1 MKNKLLYKLGLLC
14 GIVPLAGGLLIFL
27 AWWIARAFFAV
38 DFDNFPEYGL
48 IWILISLVIAPIG
61 LTLLILF
68 LSRNYPVYRKQ
79 VYGGVGLILSN
90 IPVVLLILML
100 YSSIAEKAYVKIYNH
115 SNTNHIEL
123 ILKSATFER
132 KLGHLDRNKSTVGS
146 LIPHYPHGPGH
157 DSFPEI
163 DSVTLVIKENQR
175 THYVPMPR
183 IDRNEC
189 RKLRIDSTFQ
199 LKLVWD

>member
-1 MKNKLLYKLGLLC
+1 MKNKLLYKFGLLC
-14 GIVPLAGGLLIFL
+14 GIVPLAGGIFIFIT
-27 AWWIARAFFAV
+27 WWMARAFFAV
-38 DFDNFPEYGL
+38 DLHNFPIYGL
-48 IWILISLVIAPIG
+48 LWIFISLIIALIG

-90 IPVVLLILML
+90 IPVLLLILML

-115 SNTNHIEL
+115 SNADQIEL

-146 LIPHYPHGPGH
+146 FIPHYPQGPGH

-183 IDRNEC
+183 VDRNEC

>member
-1 MKNKLLYKLGLLC
+1 MKNKLLYKFGLLC
-14 GIVPLAGGLLIFL
+14 GIVPLAGGIFIFIT
-27 AWWIARAFFAV
+27 WWMARAFFAV
-38 DFDNFPEYGL
+38 DLDNFPEYGL
-48 IWILISLVIAPIG
+48 IWILISLIIAPIG

-115 SNTNHIEL
+115 SNADQIEL

-132 KLGHLDRNKSTVGS
+132 KLGHLDHNNSTVGS
-146 LIPHYPHGPGH
+146 FIPYYPNGPGH

-189 RKLRIDSTFQ
+189 RKLVLDSNFQ

>member
-1 MKNKLLYKLGLLC
+1 MKNKLLYKFGLLC
-14 GIVPLAGGLLIFL
+14 GIVPLAGGIFIFIT
-27 AWWIARAFFAV
+27 WWMARAFFAV
-38 DFDNFPEYGL
+38 DLDKFTEYGFL
-48 IWILISLVIAPIG
+48 WIFISLIIALIG

-100 YSSIAEKAYVKIYNH
+100 YSSIAEKAYVKIYNN
-115 SNTNHIEL
+115 SNADQIEL

-132 KLGHLDRNKSTVGS
+132 NLGYLDHNKSTVGS
-146 LIPHYPHGPGH
+146 FIPHYPHGPGH

-175 THYVPMPR
+175 VHYVTMPR
-183 IDRNEC
+183 VDRNDC
-189 RKLRIDSTFQ
+189 RRLVLDSKFH
-199 LKLVWD
+199 LKTVWE